1 MDIACPAMLA
11 EAWPDMCRA
20 VDHYCERTSAA
31 FGSEPVNAVTNFAF
45 PTGATVLW
53 LRHGTSVIAGRGFI
67 MALILAMAA
76 VGFGSLLFHVIGTR
90 WTEWADVIPIVVFI
104 LLYLWFVMTYLFG
117 LSVILKVAILVMF
130 LVATLYLEAGVPGD
144 VLWGGALFVP
154 TILVFMTIGTL
165 LKRRGHP
172 AGAAMLTAMAVF
184 FCAYFFRS
192 LDHAI
197 CDAFPLGTHFM
208 WHLLNALLLFLLTR
222 LAILH
227 GSTGATQQELVRQ
240 AF

>member
-1 MDIACPAMLA
+1 MGIACPAMLA
-11 EAWPDMCRA
+11 DSWPDMCRA

-31 FGSEPVNAVTNFAF
+31 FDSEPVNAVTNFAF
-45 PTGATVLW
+45 PIGATILW
-53 LRHGTSVIAGRGFI
+53 LRHGKSVIAGRGLI
-67 MALILAMAA
+67 IALILAMAI
-76 VGFGSLLFHVIGTR
+76 VGFGSLLFHVVGTR
-90 WTEWADVIPIVVFI
+90 WTEWGDVIPILVFI
-104 LLYLWFVMTYLFG
+104 LLYLWFVLTYLFG
-117 LSVILKVAILVMF
+117 LSVILKSAILLMF
-130 LVATLYLEAGVPGD
+130 FVATIYLEVGVPGD

-154 TILVFMTIGTL
+154 TILVFLAIGTL

-172 AGAAMLTAMAVF
+172 AGTAMLAAMAVF

-208 WHLLNALLLFLLTR
+208 WHLLNAWLLFLLIR

-227 GSTGATQQELVRQ
+227 CSTGTARQ
-240 AF
+240 GLERRAF